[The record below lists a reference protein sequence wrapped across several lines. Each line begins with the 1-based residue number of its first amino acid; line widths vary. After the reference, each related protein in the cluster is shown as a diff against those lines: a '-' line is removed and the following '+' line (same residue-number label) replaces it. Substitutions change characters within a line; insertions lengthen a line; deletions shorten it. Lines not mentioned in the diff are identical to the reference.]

1 MKIGVS
7 AVQGAF
13 LEHESI
19 LQNLS
24 VSFIE
29 LRQKKDCLQ
38 DFDALI
44 LPGGESS
51 VQGKL
56 LRDLEM
62 LPVLQNKILTGMP
75 VLATCAGLILLAKTI
90 ANESTGYLRTLP
102 VTVKRNAFGSQIN
115 SFHTSGSFGAVGTV
129 PMTFIRAPYIESCS
143 PDVTVLA
150 EYNHKIT
157 AVSYQNQLAMAFHP
171 ELDSNLLV
179 YQTFLSML

>member
-1 MKIGVS
+1 
-7 AVQGAF
+7 
-13 LEHESI
+13 
-19 LQNLS
+19 
-24 VSFIE
+24 
-29 LRQKKDCLQ
+29 
-38 DFDALI
+38 
-44 LPGGESS
+44 
-51 VQGKL
+51 
-56 LRDLEM
+56 
-62 LPVLQNKILTGMP
+62 MP